1 MLDSFNFPQC
11 DDSEG
16 YDNRDVSE
24 LLNNSDDVIS
34 DTLAGFLESQGVNVG
49 ELERVQNVI
58 RDRAD
63 RRGSKS

>member
-1 MLDSFNFPQC
+1 MLDSFDLPQC

-24 LLNNSDDVIS
+24 LLNNSDDVVS
-34 DTLAGFLESQGVNVG
+34 ENLEGFLESQGVNVK
-49 ELERVQNVI
+49 EVVRVQNVI

-63 RRGSKS
+63 KKNRG